1 MSSVEIFMQSVTAMY
16 KMNETKLQQTL
27 GWHTMHIQ
35 KQKTLFLDIIR
46 MASQGVYC
54 CVSIRYLKLANTD
67 NTVRY
72 FLGFPVNHQR
82 LITR

>member
-1 MSSVEIFMQSVTAMY
+1 MPSVEIFMQSVTAMY

-35 KQKTLFLDIIR
+35 KQKTLFLYIIR

-54 CVSIRYLKLANTD
+54 RVSI
-67 NTVRY
+67 
-72 FLGFPVNHQR
+72 
-82 LITR
+82 